1 MTIKN
6 EQKRIKKLD
15 VWNLPDTVADR
26 SGWEQKTI
34 PEATSR
40 NMFIFMNKINE
51 LIEVVNDL
59 ENKNREL
66 VKILQNKD
74 IIKKE

>member
-1 MTIKN
+1 MTINN
-6 EQKRIKKLD
+6 EQKRIKELD
-15 VWNLPDTVADR
+15 VWNLPNIVVDG
-26 SGWEQKTI
+26 SGWEQKII

-66 VKILQNKD
+66 VKILQNKNV
-74 IIKKE
+74 IKKE